1 MDLKLKQAMQ
11 PLEAKLLELESFAV
25 NSTRK
30 LHANILQVSSQ
41 ISNSR
46 SVSSLQNDDNLLQR
60 METLER
66 VMRAVKSTTD
76 QSAIKYA
83 GLGLRSSKESDSWIE
98 INQPNDDFGLLMDF
112 NTVLEHAYTQIVG
125 QKILTNLT
133 SITKMKLTNTNQSVA
148 LTSSET
154 RIPKFFGGEGKTL
167 GVVKDEE
174 SYFKTIK
181 SWDEWNTPGDG
192 YRDQLKRQ
200 LSVFDLGHSATIESE
215 LEPLTLFHLLVCKS
229 LSDSVAWA
237 QKFIK
242 FIDDTYREYS
252 RANFGTKKAWH
263 VTTKLG
269 VALMEYIS
277 KPRTVIHNSFRISN
291 HMSVSKTLAYANLK
305 SLDLIIEIEKL
316 EFKNAPV
323 ITSELTKFLALNS
336 NYEAIHLGIFC

>member
-1 MDLKLKQAMQ
+1 
-11 PLEAKLLELESFAV
+11 LESFAV

-46 SVSSLQNDDNLLQR
+46 SVSSLQNDDKLLQC

-66 VMRAVKSTTD
+66 EMRAVKSTTD
-76 QSAIKYA
+76 QSVIKYA

-98 INQPNDDFGLLMDF
+98 INQPNDDFGLLLMDF

-133 SITKMKLTNTNQSVA
+133 SITKMKLNNTNQSVA
-148 LTSSET
+148 LTSFEK

-192 YRDQLKRQ
+192 YCDQLKRQ

-215 LEPLTLFHLLVCKS
+215 LEPLTLFHSIVCKS

-237 QKFIK
+237 QTFIK
-242 FIDDTYREYS
+242 FINDTYREYS

-263 VTTKLG
+263 VATKLG

-291 HMSVSKTLAYANLK
+291 HMSMSKTLAYANLK
-305 SLDLIIEIEKL
+305 SL
-316 EFKNAPV
+316 
-323 ITSELTKFLALNS
+323 
-336 NYEAIHLGIFC
+336 